1 MHDGHPTSCKV
12 PEADIPRSGCTIQ
25 DSTWSNEHVCESVC
39 SSGGDISQAGERGDA
54 QPASNRAGKRRVE
67 SAPDNVQPKY
77 QTLDYD
83 SLRLVS
89 ARSSARYDHQASS
102 SGVAEHEARRAGEPV
117 GVAAVARDPRRLR
130 RQPRGVGGLLR
141 DRNQH
146 GRPSGRGRST
156 YTCRGCCCG

>member
-1 MHDGHPTSCKV
+1 MCS
-12 PEADIPRSGCTIQ
+12 S
-25 DSTWSNEHVCESVC
+25 
-39 SSGGDISQAGERGDA
+39 SSGGEISQAGERGDA

-102 SGVAEHEARRAGEPV
+102 SGVAEHEALGALYRQVEEQPSRAALPERPAPEGLGSV
-117 GVAAVARDPRRLR
+117 RMRVTR
-130 RQPRGVGGLLR
+130 GGLLHLFSGEAER
-141 DRNQH
+141 AGGFAAIDRARARLSLH
-146 GRPSGRGRST
+146 RERHRHRRES
-156 YTCRGCCCG
+156 